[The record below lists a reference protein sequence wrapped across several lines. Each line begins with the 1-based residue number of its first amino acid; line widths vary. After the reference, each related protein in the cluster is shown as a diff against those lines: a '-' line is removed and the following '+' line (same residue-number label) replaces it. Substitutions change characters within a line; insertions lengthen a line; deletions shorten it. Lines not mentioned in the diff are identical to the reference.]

1 MNTPNPGQ
9 GAAGLHLI
17 DNQGD
22 RKKKVPKYLYA
33 ALFFLLVCA
42 NALIAKFVVFSF
54 NFAPGTAYL
63 YVSIAFMIVFALWFG
78 MYGAIAAYAGCF
90 IGAGLL
96 SGLPLDL
103 NIVWSLTDFWE
114 ALIPLVAFRALGCDP
129 ALRNRRDVIVLLVF
143 GVIVNNIA
151 GAVWGPVALALG
163 GQIAWDSVVLVSS
176 IWFLGN
182 FILCLCLVPFLLL
195 FFTPLVENHE
205 LYIRKYWH

>member
-1 MNTPNPGQ
+1 MNTPNLGQ
-9 GAAGLHLI
+9 GAARSTLI
-17 DNQGD
+17 NNQGD

-33 ALFFLLVCA
+33 ALFFLLVCV

-78 MYGAIAAYAGCF
+78 MYGAVAAYAGCF

-143 GVIVNNIA
+143 GVIVNNIV
-151 GAVWGPVALALG
+151 GAVWGPVILALG
-163 GQIAWDSVVLVSS
+163 GQIVWDSVFLVGS

-182 FILCLCLVPFLLL
+182 FILCLCLVPFILL

-205 LYIRKYWH
+205 LYIRKYRH

>member
-1 MNTPNPGQ
+1 MNTPNPSQ

-22 RKKKVPKYLYA
+22 RKKKVPRYLYA

-103 NIVWSLTDFWE
+103 NIVWSLTDFWDRSHS
-114 ALIPLVAFRALGCDP
+114 ACCIPDTWMRPFIKKQAGRHYIISIRGYC
-129 ALRNRRDVIVLLVF
+129 
-143 GVIVNNIA
+143 NNIA
-151 GAVWGPVALALG
+151 GAVWGPV
-163 GQIAWDSVVLVSS
+163 
-176 IWFLGN
+176 
-182 FILCLCLVPFLLL
+182 LL
-195 FFTPLVENHE
+195 H
-205 LYIRKYWH
+205 